1 MSYAGLSFADQS
13 PGLRENRR
21 APRNPSGFRRPAG
34 HEPGLWPDTNFF
46 IPHLPCIRYSR
57 IERSCAVP
65 FTYHAYRLS
74 RTEQSC
80 AVPRAAS
87 QQLQDHLLLR
97 SESPTTLS
105 KDHKTVLLL
114 RSESPT
120 TLSKD
125 HKTVLLLRSE
135 IANHAEQRPQD
146 RSALE
151 KQNRQTSERLR
162 SSCPATAGVRVR
174 RARQA
179 RRAERAGRRASSS
192 LEDARRPALSCRRQ
206 AD

>member
-1 MSYAGLSFADQS
+1 MRSRRNSNSGSPSAKPRTRRCGESRLRDCEGCDGSSLEGLACVLRWPFICRPVARPSREPPRPSQPFGFSPPRRTRTGPLARHELLHPSFA
-13 PGLRENRR
+13 L
-21 APRNPSGFRRPAG
+21 
-34 HEPGLWPDTNFF
+34 
-46 IPHLPCIRYSR
+46 PHLPCIRYSR

-114 RSESPT
+114 RS
-120 TLSKD
+120 K
-125 HKTVLLLRSE
+125 
-135 IANHAEQRPQD
+135 ID
-146 RSALE
+146 RQV
-151 KQNRQTSERLR
+151 K
-162 SSCPATAGVRVR
+162 G
-174 RARQA
+174 
-179 RRAERAGRRASSS
+179 
-192 LEDARRPALSCRRQ
+192 
-206 AD
+206 

>member
-114 RSESPT
+114 RSE
-120 TLSKD
+120 
-125 HKTVLLLRSE
+125 

-162 SSCPATAGVRVR
+162 SSCPATAGFVSGGRVR
-174 RARQA
+174 PEGPKERGGALRARSKMRGDPPFRVGE
-179 RRAERAGRRASSS
+179 RRLTRLPGSCSRR
-192 LEDARRPALSCRRQ
+192 RRPPHPTR
-206 AD
+206 